1 MRFLEDISL
10 RQKYRTAARLVIIVL
25 AAGALYVFSV
35 MIQER
40 EYSWSLIPAALLA
53 LLSVAEFVVADLV
66 LDKRFPP
73 HSARFLERLQRKLGS
88 TSIHQEIMNTL
99 DSCVAGFKGC
109 DQSRISSTVHFRVDI
124 NHDEGTLPALIQL
137 SDYTRSG
144 LGGRRWRV
152 IQATKGL
159 AGRCLRQEQLVWVN
173 FRSEQEYRSRMVEEF
188 GFTKDEVDDHTSTA
202 RSYLAIPLRNA
213 SETVG
218 VLYFFSTEPQ
228 VFPLAANQNDLRS
241 KADVITG
248 FLRAAEIL

>member
-10 RQKYRTAARLVIIVL
+10 RQKYRTGARLLIILL
-25 AAGALYVFSV
+25 ATLALYFFSV
-35 MIQER
+35 LIQEKKYR
-40 EYSWSLIPAALLA
+40 QSFVWAALLG
-53 LLSVAEFVVADLV
+53 LLSIAEFVVADLV

-88 TSIHQEIMNTL
+88 TSIHQEIMNSL
-99 DSCVAGFKGC
+99 ESCVAGFKGC
-109 DQSRISSTVHFRVDI
+109 DRSKISSTVHFRVDI
-124 NHDEGTLPALIQL
+124 NYDEGTLPALIQL

-159 AGRCLRQEQLVWVN
+159 VGRCLRQEQLVWVN
-173 FRSEQEYRSRMVEEF
+173 FRSEEEYRVRMVEEF
-188 GFTKDEVDDHTSTA
+188 GFTKDEVDDHTTTA
-202 RSYLAIPLRNA
+202 RSYLAVPLLNA
-213 SETVG
+213 RETVG

-228 VFPLAANQNDLRS
+228 VFPHAASEHDLRS
-241 KADVITG
+241 KAEVITG